1 MQLVFNIYL
10 RQLQNYLK
18 VLWQQESLNGRR
30 TSFTKRISN
39 ILKDDR
45 LPKITGLFCY
55 LLAIFLFISFTSY
68 LFTWK
73 ADSDFLQPFKWDNL
87 FEAEKVAQ
95 NWFGKLGALASHL
108 IIFLTFGL
116 SSFALILLLIRIGYR
131 LINGE
136 KISLDLANVQKRI
149 FCNGFRINFIRTNRF
164 HSFFSFQWHMARVL
178 LRLVMS
184 IWVQWN
190 LVTLFGFVLL
200 AIAVWFRN
208 ANRNVVFLKS
218 IFLNSIGASSRF

>member
-1 MQLVFNIYL
+1 MATRKPKQAPP
-10 RQLQNYLK
+10 
-18 VLWQQESLNGRR
+18 
-30 TSFTKRISN
+30 SFTKRISN

-136 KISLDLANVQKRI
+136 GSALIWPMFRNVFFAMVLGSTFFELI
-149 FCNGFRINFIRTNRF
+149 LPTA
-164 HSFFSFQWHMARVL
+164 SFPFSGAYGK
-178 LRLVMS
+178 S
-184 IWVQWN
+184 IVALGNEYLGAVGTW
-190 LVTLFGFVLL
+190 LLFGFVLL

-208 ANRNVVFLKS
+208 ANPEMWSFKQYFPEFPSLHQD
-218 IFLNSIGASSRF
+218 